1 MGLAI
6 GVAALVSVVALV
18 WAAYANWYVARRDR
32 GTGRMQE
39 IQDYIRNGAITFMIE
54 EAKHM
59 AIAILAIGILLWIL
73 FYWEVAVAFWIGS
86 IFSMTAGFIGMNA
99 ATLANAPTTQATRK
113 SLRDGL
119 RVAFSG
125 GSVMGMGVAGL
136 AIAGLVIV
144 VALFRREFDP
154 AIVHIQ
160 TKYLFGIKGAGVNFI
175 KGALLVS
182 AYSAG
187 ASLVALFDR
196 VGGGIYTKAADMAA
210 DIVGKVE
217 AHIPEDDPRNPATI
231 ADNVGDN
238 VGDVGGL
245 GADLL
250 ESFIGAI
257 ISVMVMFMYIFV
269 GQHNPGIGD
278 LVAKL
283 GLPNGIG
290 PGQYWWLLLLP
301 LLVVA
306 AGTFASWLAVLYVR
320 YSKGEEPQRTLMNGL
335 VVAAGLTGVFTLIIC
350 WLSPANFNPF
360 FEVLLGLAAGVAIGR
375 LSEYYTSYKYKPTRE
390 LAEMNQAG
398 PGVGVAG
405 GLAVGMLSTFWPV
418 LVIAAATALAYYI
431 GGLLGVAFAAAGMLS
446 FVGMNVSIDSYGPV
460 ADNAGGIATMA
471 ELPPDV
477 RERTDEL
484 DAVGNTTAA
493 IGKGFAIGSAA
504 FAALGLIASY
514 LWSAIGSATQVLPP
528 QVPIVGQIAP
538 QLSPTGSW
546 VDVGPWVLVGLL
558 VGAML
563 PYVFS
568 AILIRGVTRTA
579 DVLVLEIRRQFK
591 EKPGILEGKETADY
605 KRCISITAG
614 GALKNMTLPAI
625 IAVVTPLF
633 VGIVFGRYALAGLL
647 FGGLLSAVQLAIY
660 CANSGGAMDNAKK
673 YIEIGHFGGSGSE
686 AHAASVVGDTV
697 GDPLKDTVGPSLDIL
712 IKLMSVI
719 SLVFASLFPVA
730 PIFM

>member
-1 MGLAI
+1 MALAI
-6 GVAALVSVVALV
+6 GIAALVSVVALV

-32 GTGRMQE
+32 GTKRMQE
-39 IQDYIRNGAITFMIE
+39 IQGYIRDGATAFMIE

-59 AIAILAIGILLWIL
+59 SIVILIIGILLWIL
-73 FYWEVAVAFWIGS
+73 FYWEVAVAFWIGA
-86 IFSMTAGFIGMNA
+86 IFSMAAGFIGMNA
-99 ATLANAPTTQATRK
+99 ATLANAPTTQAARRSVREALK
-113 SLRDGL
+113 
-119 RVAFSG
+119 VAFTG

-136 AIAGLVIV
+136 AIGGLVIV
-144 VALFRREFDP
+144 IALFHKEFDP
-154 AIVHIQ
+154 ATVHIQ

-269 GQHNPGIGD
+269 GQHNPGISD

-283 GLPNGIG
+283 GFPSGIE
-290 PGQYWWLLLLP
+290 PGQYWWVLLLP
-301 LLVVA
+301 LLIVA
-306 AGTFASWLAVLYVR
+306 AGTFSSLLAVLYVR
-320 YSKGEEPQRTLMNGL
+320 YSKGEDPQKTLMNGL
-335 VVAAGLTGVFTLIIC
+335 IMAAVLTGVFTLIIC
-350 WLSPANFNPF
+350 WLTPVNFNPF
-360 FEVLLGLAAGVAIGR
+360 FCVLVGLAAGVAIGR

-390 LAEMNQAG
+390 LSEMNQAG

-418 LVIAAATALAYYI
+418 LVLAAATALTYYI

-477 RERTDEL
+477 RERTDGL

-514 LWSAIGSATQVLPP
+514 LWSAIGSANQVLPP
-528 QVPIVGQIAP
+528 QVPLVGQIAP
-538 QLSPTGSW
+538 SLSPTASW
-546 VDVGPWVLVGLL
+546 IDVGPWVLVGLM

-579 DVLVLEIRRQFK
+579 DVLVLEIRRQFRENPK
-591 EKPGILEGKETADY
+591 ILEGKETADY
-605 KRCISITAG
+605 RRCISITAS
-614 GALKNMTLPAI
+614 GALRSMTLPAV
-625 IAVVTPLF
+625 IAVGTPLF
-633 VGIVFGRYALAGLL
+633 VGLVFGRYALAGVL
-647 FGGLLSAVQLAIY
+647 FGGLLSAIQLAIY
-660 CANSGGAMDNAKK
+660 CANAGGAMDNAKK

-719 SLVFASLFPVA
+719 SLLFASLFPVS

>member
-39 IQDYIRNGAITFMIE
+39 IQDYIRSGAITFMFE

-154 AIVHIQ
+154 ANLQIQ
-160 TKYLFGIKGAGVNFI
+160 TKYLFGIKSAGINFI

-269 GQHNPGIGD
+269 GQHNPGIAD

-283 GLPNGIG
+283 GLPNGIE

-320 YSKGEEPQRTLMNGL
+320 YSRSEDPQRTLMNGL
-335 VVAAGLTGVFTLIIC
+335 VMAAGLTGVFTLIIC